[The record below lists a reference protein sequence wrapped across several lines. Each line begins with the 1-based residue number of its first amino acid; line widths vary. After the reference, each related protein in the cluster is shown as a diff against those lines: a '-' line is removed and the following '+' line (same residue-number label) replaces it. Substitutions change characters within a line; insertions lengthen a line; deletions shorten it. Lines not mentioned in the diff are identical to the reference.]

1 MSTPAIVIFD
11 EDPVTFQQVQRA
23 FLHQNVQIL
32 WGDGLE
38 LSNLQNFE
46 CALLLVAVS
55 AEEDYEK
62 AYEIHRGFPNAAM
75 FLLANQTEYDA
86 FEARNAGAVGSFFK
100 PLNVGRMYE
109 RLVEILPEQ
118 ENDGS
123 LDSLYVPTE
132 NVRRAKL
139 VSFMPTS
146 PLQDD
151 LEAIIQDILPV
162 VVEQVLRVQ
171 FSAATPLRK
180 LLQEEIASIVDTKN
194 RE

>member
-1 MSTPAIVIFD
+1 MFTPAIVIFD
-11 EDPVTFQQVQRA
+11 ADPVTFQQVQRA
-23 FLHQNVQIL
+23 FLNHNVQIL

-55 AEEDYEK
+55 AVEDYEK

-75 FLLANQTEYDA
+75 FLLANQAEYDA

-100 PLNVGRMYE
+100 PLNIGRMYD
-109 RLVEILPEQ
+109 RLVEILPDQ
-118 ENDGS
+118 DSDGS

-180 LLQEEIASIVDTKN
+180 LLQEEIASIVDAKN